1 MRQIIIGEDAANQR
15 LDRYL
20 SKYLNNTTRSNIF
33 KLIRKKVFK
42 VNGARIKDEDFFLKL
57 GDVLEIYLADETL
70 ETLIKPIEVVKP
82 ENSGLEIVY
91 EDDAIL
97 VVNKPKGLLTHP
109 DKDEFKN
116 TLATKVQY
124 YLKHLC
130 TATFRP
136 APVHRLDKNTS
147 GLVIF
152 AKTYE
157 ALKKM
162 NEIMRDR
169 QIEKY
174 YLCVVEGRLTESGE
188 VKGYLVKDEMK
199 NRVRIL
205 KHDVDE
211 AKFCH
216 TRFKPLTV
224 FDHFTLVEVEL
235 LTGRSHQIRATMQSV
250 GHPIVGDVKYGA
262 KRRKDVPNQL
272 LHSYKLIFD
281 GETYE
286 APSKEIDG
294 FIKAL

>member
-1 MRQIIIGEDAANQR
+1 MRKIIIGEDAANQR

-42 VNGARIKDEDFFLKL
+42 VNGARIKDEDYFLHL
-57 GDVLEIYLADETL
+57 GDVLEIYLAEDTL
-70 ETLIKPIEVVKP
+70 EALIKPIEVVKP
-82 ENSGLEIVY
+82 ENSGLDIVY
-91 EDDAIL
+91 EDEEIL

-109 DKDEFKN
+109 DKEEFKN

-152 AKTYE
+152 AKTYS
-157 ALKKM
+157 ALKRM
-162 NEIMRDR
+162 NETMRER
-169 QIEKY
+169 QIEKF
-174 YLCVVEGRLTESGE
+174 YLCVVEGRLHEAGE
-188 VKGYLVKDEMK
+188 VKGYLVKDEVK
-199 NRVRIL
+199 NRVKIL
-205 KHDVDE
+205 KNDSDE

-216 TRFKPLTV
+216 TKYKPLKQ
-224 FDHFTLVEVEL
+224 FEGYTLVEVQL

-272 LHSYKLIFD
+272 LHSYKLIFN
-281 GETYE
+281 GETFE
-286 APSKEIDG
+286 ASSKEISA